1 MEQLGMKTGSIQ
13 FLLIKKQNNTTEMV
27 VFIYNKKN
35 ASYFGSVFLFNYYFA
50 LAAFVFAF
58 TPFLL

>member
-1 MEQLGMKTGSIQ
+1 MKTGSIQ
-13 FLLIKKQNNTTEMV
+13 FQLIRKQNNTTEMV
-27 VFIYNKKN
+27 VFIYNLKKN

-50 LAAFVFAF
+50 LAAFLFAF

>member
-13 FLLIKKQNNTTEMV
+13 FQLIRKQNNTTEMV
-27 VFIYNKKN
+27 VFYLKLKTLPN
-35 ASYFGSVFLFNYYFA
+35 FGSVFLYYLD
-50 LAAFVFAF
+50 LAAFLFAF